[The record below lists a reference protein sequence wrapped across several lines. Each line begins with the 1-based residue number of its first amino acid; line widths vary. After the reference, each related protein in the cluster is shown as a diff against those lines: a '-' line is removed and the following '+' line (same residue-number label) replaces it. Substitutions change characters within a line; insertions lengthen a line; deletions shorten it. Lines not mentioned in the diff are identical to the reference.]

1 MPLSASNR
9 SGQKRGDDSR
19 ALIKNALRDRK
30 ARGLGSPTL
39 DELVEPTGLS
49 KTTVN
54 WHLCWMVRH
63 GEVRIEAARR
73 EIVLLEETRE

>member
-1 MPLSASNR
+1 MSISASDHA
-9 SGQKRGDDSR
+9 GQKRGDESR
-19 ALIKNALRDRK
+19 ALIKNALRDRR
-30 ARGLGSPTL
+30 ARGLSSPTL

-54 WHLCWMVRH
+54 WHLGWMVRH

-73 EIVLLEETRE
+73 EIVLLDEARP